1 MVEKALIEQEQRR
14 HGRVY
19 CGNEM
24 SYLREVMESGRLSS
38 LAGGTFVPRLEVAF
52 AEVIGVRYAVAINT
66 CMSALHAAIR
76 AAGAGPGT
84 EILCDAE
91 FVFGAMAVLY
101 NNAIPVFVDI
111 DPVTHNMNPDLIELA
126 ITERTRALIVTNAWG
141 LPSELDRIVEIAH
154 RHGLL
159 VIEDC
164 AQSLFADYKGRMTGA
179 WGDVGCFSFQAH
191 KQLSTGDGGMATTN
205 DPAFVSTSP
214 HRREHPRSTLSPTTW
229 TSTIA

>member
-1 MVEKALIEQEQRR
+1 MFDWFQR
-14 HGRVY
+14 
-19 CGNEM
+19 
-24 SYLREVMESGRLSS
+24 ES
-38 LAGGTFVPRLEVAF
+38 VPTASRADARWVVLDLETS
-52 AEVIGVRYAVAINT
+52 G
-66 CMSALHAAIR
+66 L
-76 AAGAGPGT
+76 
-84 EILCDAE
+84 
-91 FVFGAMAVLY
+91 
-101 NNAIPVFVDI
+101 
-111 DPVTHNMNPDLIELA
+111 DPK
-126 ITERTRALIVTNAWG
+126 
-141 LPSELDRIVEIAH
+141 LDRIVEIAH